1 MELLQAEATPT
12 SSEIE
17 IKGNAGSRMTFVQ
30 GDVVIDL
37 NGIITTMN
45 DGSIPLLYAHDVND
59 QIGFVNSVEVREDGI
74 YLKGKLTMDTKRCA
88 NIKNSFRD
96 GQPWQASLGFIIVE
110 GKEIPEGEDV
120 EVNGR
125 IESGPVTIAEA
136 IEIKECSIVTFGADS
151 HTEIIKANASKDN
164 VIEAEATVN
173 VNIKTCDEL
182 AEPSIIANTKGT
194 PMTEEL
200 NLTNNT
206 RIASLAVMM
215 QAGANINERNYKE
228 AELEA
233 ANQLKDL
240 DFRSIVEAASGW
252 QPTHSQRS
260 NAGEWLQAAAS
271 SYGLNNIITTVSGEM
286 LLKYMD
292 SENEPWR
299 QIFRISSCSD
309 QRPSYRYK
317 IGSNGGYDLK
327 KVKAGAEFEH
337 AVYDDAKA
345 VISADL
351 YARQCVITEEELLAG
366 NAVGALADIL
376 RQSASGA
383 KQCIKNVL
391 YKCFLNP
398 TSQFDSTNFFDASR
412 GNTFTGKALTY
423 ANLAEGVAKFYD
435 CNLRGVDPKFLVVPS
450 SLWATAQTLCKA
462 TSMFTTSGSGAD
474 INPIASKGI
483 VPVAIPDLSLS
494 KYGGN
499 YSDTT
504 WYLMADPGILTA
516 FEATFLNGNTTPRM
530 RRQDVTVGFAGIKFD
545 TSLIFGC
552 ASLDPEGIVKFT
564 A

>member
-1 MELLQAEATPT
+1 MELQAEAKPI

-17 IKGNAGSRMTFVQ
+17 IKGNAGSRMTFTQ

-37 NGIITTMN
+37 AGIITTMN
-45 DGSIPLLYAHDVND
+45 DGSIPLLYAHDSNE
-59 QIGFVNSVEVREDGI
+59 QIGFADRVDVREDGI
-74 YLKGKLTMDTKRCA
+74 YLKGKLTMDTQRCS
-88 NIKNSFRD
+88 NIKNSFKE
-96 GQPWQASLGFIIVE
+96 GQPWQASLGFTIVE
-110 GKEIPEGEDV
+110 GREVAEGEEV

-125 IESGPVTIAEA
+125 IEQGPLTIAQA
-136 IEIKECSIVTFGADS
+136 IEIRECSIVTFGADS
-151 HTEIIKANASKDN
+151 HTEIIKANAEEQ

-173 VNIKTCDEL
+173 VNTTSDEL
-182 AEPSIIANTKGT
+182 TESGIVASNMKGNT
-194 PMTEEL
+194 MEEL

-252 QPTHSQRS
+252 TPTHSQRS

-292 SENEPWR
+292 NEKEPWR
-299 QIFRISSCSD
+299 QIFKISSCSD

-317 IGSNGGYDLK
+317 IGANGGYDLK
-327 KVKAGAEFEH
+327 KVSAGAEFEH

-376 RQSASGA
+376 RQSAAGA

-398 TSQFDSTNFFDASR
+398 TCQFDSTNFFDATR
-412 GNTFTGKALTY
+412 GNTFSSKALNY
-423 ANLAEGVAKFYD
+423 ANLAEGVAAFTKAND
-435 CNLRGVDPKFLVVPS
+435 RGIEAKYLVVPA
-450 SLWATAQTLCKA
+450 SLWAVAQTLCKA
-462 TSMFTTSGSGAD
+462 TSMYTSSGSGVD
-474 INPIASKGI
+474 INPIASKGL
-483 VPVAIPDLSLS
+483 VPVAIPDLELQ

-499 YSDTT
+499 YSSTT
-504 WYLMADPGILTA
+504 WYLMADPQTLTA

-530 RRQDVTVGFAGIKFD
+530 RRQDVVVGFAGIKFD

-552 ASLDPEGIVKFT
+552 ASLDPTGICKFT

>member
-1 MELLQAEATPT
+1 MELLQAEAVPI

-17 IKGNAGSRMTFVQ
+17 IKGNAGSRMTFAQ

-45 DGSIPLLYAHDVND
+45 DGSIPLLYGHDQNE
-59 QIGFVNSVEVREDGI
+59 QIGFANQVEVREDGI
-74 YLKGKLTMDTKRCA
+74 YLKGKLTMDTQRCS
-88 NIKNSFRD
+88 NIKNSFKE
-96 GQPWQASLGFIIVE
+96 GQPWQCSLGFVIHEAKEVVE
-110 GKEIPEGEDV
+110 GEEVEI
-120 EVNGR
+120 NGR
-125 IESGPVTIAEA
+125 IEQGPLTIAQA

-151 HTEIIKANASKDN
+151 KTEIIKAEAQEK

-173 VNIKTCDEL
+173 VNITSDEL
-182 AEPSIIANTKGT
+182 TESTIVANSKGT
-194 PMTEEL
+194 IMTEEL
-200 NLTNNT
+200 NMNNNT

-215 QAGANINERNYKE
+215 QANAPINERNYKE

-252 QPTHSQRS
+252 CPTHSERS

-271 SYGLNNIITTVSGEM
+271 SYGLNNIITTVSSEM

-292 SENEPWR
+292 NEKEPWR
-299 QIFRISSCSD
+299 QIFKISSCSD

-317 IGSNGGYDLK
+317 IGTNGGYDLK
-327 KVKAGAEFEH
+327 KVSAGAEFEH

-366 NAVGALADIL
+366 NTVGALADIL
-376 RQSASGA
+376 RQSAAGA

-398 TSQFDSTNFFDASR
+398 VCQFDSTNFFDASR
-412 GNTFTGKALTY
+412 GNTFSNKELNY
-423 ANLAEGVAKFYD
+423 ANLAEGVAKFYS
-435 CNLRGVDPKFLVVPS
+435 CNERGVDPKYLVVPS
-450 SLWATAQTLCKA
+450 SLWAVAQTLCKA
-462 TSMFTTSGSGAD
+462 TSMYTTSGSGAD
-474 INPIASKGI
+474 INPIASAGLT
-483 VPVAIPDLSLS
+483 PVAIPDLELA

-499 YSDTT
+499 YSSST
-504 WYLMADPGILTA
+504 WYLMADPQTLTA

-552 ASLDPEGIVKFT
+552 ASLDPQGVVKFT

>member
-1 MELLQAEATPT
+1 MELLQAEATPL

-17 IKGNAGSRMTFVQ
+17 IRGNAGSRMSFDE

-37 NGIITTMN
+37 NGIIATMN
-45 DGSIPLLYAHDVND
+45 DGAIPLLYAHDSND
-59 QIGFVNSVEVREDGI
+59 QIGFADSVEVREDGI

-88 NIKNSFRD
+88 NIRNSFKE
-96 GQPWQASLGFIIVE
+96 GQPWQASLGFVIVE
-110 GKEIPEGEDV
+110 SREVAEGEEV

-125 IESGPVTIAEA
+125 IEAGPVIIAQT

-151 HTEIIKANASKDN
+151 HTEIVRADAKPNT
-164 VIEAEATVN
+164 IEAEATVN
-173 VNIKTCDEL
+173 INAGDEL
-182 AEPSIIANTKGT
+182 RELDIVADKKGNV
-194 PMTEEL
+194 MTEEL
-200 NLTNNT
+200 NMNNNT

-215 QAGANINERNYKE
+215 QAGADINERNYKE

-252 QPTHSQRS
+252 TPTHAQRS
-260 NAGEWLQAAAS
+260 SAGEWLQAAAS

-327 KVKAGAEFEH
+327 KVAAGAEFEH

-345 VISADL
+345 VIAADL

-376 RQSASGA
+376 RQSAAGA

-398 TSQFDSTNFFDASR
+398 TCQFDSTNFFDASR
-412 GNTFTGKALTY
+412 GNTYSNKALTY
-423 ANLAEGVAKFYD
+423 ANLAEGVAKFYE
-435 CNLRGVDPKFLVVPS
+435 CNQRGVDPRYLVVPA

-462 TSMFTTSGSGAD
+462 TSFYTASGSGAD
-474 INPIASKGI
+474 INPIASCGLI
-483 VPVAIPDLSLS
+483 PVAIPDLELA

-499 YSDTT
+499 YSSTT
-504 WYLMADPGILTA
+504 WYLMADPGTLTA

-530 RRQDVTVGFAGIKFD
+530 RRQDVIVGFAGIKFD